1 MIKRMPFLIV
11 TCFTLLRVVI
21 ALIILFFLWPNQ
33 SWIAVV
39 ILMAIGFIT
48 DLFDG
53 MLARRWQVESG
64 FGKIMDPL
72 ADKIICLTVL
82 WLVAS
87 YFHVWP
93 FWLGAIIIT
102 LYDIIT
108 MTLRFVTRR
117 SVQPVA
123 AASKIAKT
131 KTSILMVSLLLL
143 VLAISDDYG
152 LRIFYEPLLY
162 SGTFLLAAACVLSVW
177 SLNLYLRQTRTPKE
191 SS

>member
-1 MIKRMPFLIV
+1 MPFLIV
-11 TCFTLLRVVI
+11 TCFTLLRVAI
-21 ALIILFFLWPNQ
+21 ALIILLFLWPNQ
-33 SWIAVV
+33 SWMTIV
-39 ILMAIGFIT
+39 ILMAIGFMT

-53 MLARRWQVESG
+53 MLARRWRVESS

-87 YFHVWP
+87 YFQAWP
-93 FWLGAIIIT
+93 FWLGAIVIT

-108 MTLRFVTRR
+108 MTLRFITRR

-177 SLNLYLRQTRTPKE
+177 SLKLYLRQTHTTKE
-191 SS
+191 PS

>member
-1 MIKRMPFLIV
+1 MIV

-33 SWIAVV
+33 AWIV
-39 ILMAIGFIT
+39 IAILVAISFLT

-53 MLARRWQVESG
+53 MLARRWQVESN

-87 YFHVWP
+87 YFQTWP

-102 LYDIIT
+102 LYDITT
-108 MTLRFVTRR
+108 MTLRFATKR
-117 SVQPVA
+117 STQPVA
-123 AASKIAKT
+123 AASKIAKL
-131 KTSILMVSLLLL
+131 KTSILMISLVLL
-143 VLAISDDYG
+143 VLAIGDDAG
-152 LRIFYEPLLY
+152 IRLLY
-162 SGTFLLAAACVLSVW
+162 GPLKIGGTLLLAIACALSVW
-177 SLNLYLRQTRTPKE
+177 SLSYYLRQTRTTKE
-191 SS
+191 IL